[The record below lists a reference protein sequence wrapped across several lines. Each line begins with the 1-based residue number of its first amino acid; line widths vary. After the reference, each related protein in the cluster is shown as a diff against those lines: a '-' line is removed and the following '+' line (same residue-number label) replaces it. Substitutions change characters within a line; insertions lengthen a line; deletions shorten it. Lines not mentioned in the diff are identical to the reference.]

1 MSNEAWLK
9 AEIGFTQYLIQAGR
23 LDAARDSLAALEGP
37 EPVGPIADAWKE
49 LGGAYFS
56 QDRHREAE
64 AAFRRAL
71 DKFPAD
77 DEARMGLGYALFNQT
92 RTSEAE
98 NCFKQVAQSA
108 GGNAVAWRALCA
120 TRLNL
125 HDHEGAAKAIARA
138 LALNGKDAE
147 THALRGLLA
156 YRKSQAGR
164 RWRDWT
170 RQNLKDPAAR
180 PNLLAGVMDQ
190 RELDDSL
197 RSIQD
202 ARQID
207 PRIRT
212 DELGARLLVA
222 MGRPEEALE
231 FLAASPQPD
240 ARSWQLT
247 ADVCWLLRQE
257 DEARIYLKKSLEAR
271 MFPEPEP
278 RPLEEETLCQARVA
292 AGLNR
297 HKHESPSA
305 TPLVWVHWDAPAYF
319 SQSIGSAL
327 AASPSTP
334 LVILGDSTNAFS
346 PCQHMPLSRRAASAW
361 AFLERYRHASENDFV
376 YEAFC
381 LMRWFFLQ
389 DWSCVAGVERLAA
402 VDSDLLLYCDVERE
416 LVPRMKGLDL
426 AFTGEMGPHLA
437 LLTSQGLSDLCGF
450 FMDAY
455 ANGAPSIGC
464 QVSDMLLLPH
474 FLKTRRWADLSQ
486 IETGCR
492 VDMNMRLSEG
502 FCMAGEIKQ
511 VSFRQ
516 GQAFAKN
523 RETGLE
529 TRLLALHFQGPAKPY
544 MGQALR
550 QEDFTV

>member
-23 LDAARDSLAALEGP
+23 LDAARDSLASLDSQEAAGL
-37 EPVGPIADAWKE
+37 IADAWKE
-49 LGGAYFS
+49 LGGAYFG

-71 DKFPAD
+71 DKLPAD
-77 DEARMGLGYALFNQT
+77 GEALMGLGYALFNQT

-98 NCFKQVAQSA
+98 HCFQAVAQSQE
-108 GGNAVAWRALCA
+108 GSAVAWRALCA
-120 TRLNL
+120 TRMNL
-125 HDHEGAAKAIARA
+125 QDLEGAAKAVARA
-138 LALNGKDAE
+138 LALNDQDAE

-156 YRKSQAGR
+156 YRKSQADR

-180 PNLLAGVMDQ
+180 PNLLAGALDQ
-190 RELDDSL
+190 LELDDALS
-197 RSIQD
+197 SIRA

-231 FLAASPQPD
+231 FLEASPQPD

-247 ADVCWLLRQE
+247 ADVCWLLRKE
-257 DEARIYLKKSLEAR
+257 DEARRHLKKSLEAR

-278 RPLEEETLCQARVA
+278 RALNEETLCQAKVA
-292 AGLNR
+292 AGLKN
-297 HKHESPSA
+297 HKREGPSA
-305 TPLVWVHWDAPAYF
+305 TPLVWVHWDAPSYF

-327 AASPSTP
+327 AASPATP
-334 LVILGDSTNAFS
+334 LVVLGDSTNAFE

-361 AFLERYRHASENDFV
+361 AFLDRYRHASENDFV

-381 LMRWFFLQ
+381 LMRWFFLL
-389 DWSCVAGVERLAA
+389 DWASVAGVDRLAA
-402 VDSDLLLYCDVERE
+402 ADSDLLLFCDVERE

-426 AFTGEMGPHLA
+426 AFTGELGPHLA
-437 LLTSQGLSDLCGF
+437 LLTRKGLSDLCGF

-455 ANGAPSIGC
+455 ADGAPDIGSL
-464 QVSDMLLLPH
+464 VSDMMLLPH
-474 FLKTRRWADLSQ
+474 FLKDRQWADLSQ
-486 IETGCR
+486 IEAGCR
-492 VDMNMRLSEG
+492 VDMNMRLPEG
-502 FCMAGEIKQ
+502 FRMAGQIKQ
-511 VSFRQ
+511 ISFRQ
-516 GQAFAKN
+516 GQAFAKD
-523 RETGLE
+523 RESGVE

-550 QEDFTV
+550 QEDFTD